1 VLSTVQNS
9 ILDNY
14 IDKLL
19 DKGLYLLQRI
29 THPSLMCKDLLET
42 YKFSRNFTK
51 NQFNFTE
58 NAKKEEK
65 NLHPKHALK
74 VYTSASIVGDHRQY
88 EL

>member
-1 VLSTVQNS
+1 
-9 ILDNY
+9 
-14 IDKLL
+14 
-19 DKGLYLLQRI
+19 
-29 THPSLMCKDLLET
+29 MCKDLLET